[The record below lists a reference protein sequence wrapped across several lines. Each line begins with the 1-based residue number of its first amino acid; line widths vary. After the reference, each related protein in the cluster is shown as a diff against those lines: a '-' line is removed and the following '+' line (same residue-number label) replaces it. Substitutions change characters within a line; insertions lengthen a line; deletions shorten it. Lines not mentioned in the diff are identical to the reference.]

1 MNWFP
6 EAFKEFKIVSV
17 MDLLEE
23 YIKSGR
29 IKLNTHKYHETY
41 TVHDPCNYVRKAVML
56 YGDDPNNGEK
66 CRWIAQQ
73 CIDPSLFR
81 EMCDDPL
88 NNFCCGAGGGAWA
101 MPYDEERLN
110 YGKAKVDQIRDT
122 GAEIVIAPCHN
133 CRDGIMKGLAGEFK
147 KGREGFDMGNYQ
159 ETLYLWELV
168 ANCLEI
174 EPWSQEEIDAAHAAR
189 DAQFERDGIEL
200 EEEEE

>member
-6 EAFKEFKIVSV
+6 EVFNEFKVVSI

-56 YGDDPNNGEK
+56 YDDSPNNGEK

-73 CIDPSLFR
+73 CIDPSLYR

-88 NNFCCGAGGGAWA
+88 NNLCCGGGGGAWA
-101 MPYDEERLN
+101 MPYNAERLA
-110 YGKAKVDQIRDT
+110 YGKMKADQIRDT

-133 CRDGIMKGLAGEFK
+133 CRDQIMKGLAGEFK
-147 KGREGFDMGNYQ
+147 KGKEGFDMGNYK

-168 ANCLEI
+168 SLCLDF
-174 EPWSQEEIDAAHAAR
+174 EPWSEEEQAKAHAAR
-189 DAQFERDGIEL
+189 DAQFERDGVEL
-200 EEEEE
+200 EEEE